1 MKEKT
6 VNCNNKMFDA
16 FKVLRTN
23 EEEVL
28 RRLIDGD
35 GINEQVVTSKDCDE
49 SVLRYLQKMDYLEI
63 CRVNR
68 PLGKSTE
75 FYVML
80 TENGKQYFRDKEI
93 FADESNKIKRHN
105 IIKIIAYSLAY
116 LITTS
121 IAVAALIVSIIK

>member
-49 SVLRYLQKMDYLEI
+49 SVLRYGQQLSAFNSYEYIRDRLKFDFNVL
-63 CRVNR
+63 C
-68 PLGKSTE
+68 GKA
-75 FYVML
+75 L
-80 TENGKQYFRDKEI
+80 LKAK
-93 FADESNKIKRHN
+93 KITDLVQ
-105 IIKIIAYSLAY
+105 ILA
-116 LITTS
+116 
-121 IAVAALIVSIIK
+121 